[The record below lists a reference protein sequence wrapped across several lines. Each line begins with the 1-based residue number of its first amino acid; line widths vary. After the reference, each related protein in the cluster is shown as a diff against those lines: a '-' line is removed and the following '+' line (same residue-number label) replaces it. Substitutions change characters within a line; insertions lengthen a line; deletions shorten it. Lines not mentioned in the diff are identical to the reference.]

1 MSAKPKPCVV
11 LLSGGLDSSVAG
23 AVARAQ
29 GRELHALSFSYGQ
42 RHSRELSLARS
53 QAKALGCASHR
64 VLSLPLSQVAS
75 GSLLKGQKARP
86 GAGRG
91 VPATYVSFRNG
102 IFLALA
108 FAWAETLGAE
118 EVWGG
123 WCRTDHRGY
132 PDCRLPFFRA
142 FEKAA
147 RLGTAAGS
155 RGGRLKV
162 VAPLAGLSKA
172 ETVRLGLSLGV
183 DLGKTH
189 TCYAGAS
196 RPCGRC
202 DACRLRAQGFRQA
215 GQMDPLTQR

>member
-1 MSAKPKPCVV
+1 VSAKAKPCVL

-23 AVARAQ
+23 AVARAK
-29 GRELHALSFSYGQ
+29 GRELHALSFRYGQ
-42 RHSRELSLARS
+42 SHSREILLARR
-53 QAKALGCASHR
+53 QARALGCASHR
-64 VLSLPLSQVAS
+64 VLSLPLAKVAA
-75 GSLLKGQKARP
+75 GSLLAGPKAAQ
-86 GAGRG
+86 GFGRG

-108 FAWAETLGAE
+108 FAWAETLGAS

-147 RLGTAAGS
+147 CLGTAAGS
-155 RGGRLKV
+155 RGARLKV

-172 ETVRLGLSLGV
+172 ETVSLGLRLGV
-183 DLGKTH
+183 DLAKTH

-196 RPCGRC
+196 RPCGKC

-215 GQMDPLTQR
+215 GQQDPLTQR

>member
-1 MSAKPKPCVV
+1 MSGKAKPCVV

-23 AVARAQ
+23 AVARAK
-29 GRELHALSFSYGQ
+29 GRELNALSFRYGQ
-42 RHSRELSLARS
+42 RHSRELGMARS
-53 QAKALGCASHR
+53 QARALGCASHR
-64 VLSLPLSQVAS
+64 VLSLPLGSIAA
-75 GSLLKGQKARP
+75 GSLLLGQGARA

-102 IFLALA
+102 IFLSLA
-108 FAWAETLGAE
+108 FAWAETLGAD

-123 WCRTDHRGY
+123 WCRTDHQGY

-155 RGGRLKV
+155 RGARLKV

-172 ETVRLGLSLGV
+172 ETVALGLSLGV
-183 DLGKTH
+183 DLAKTH
-189 TCYAGAS
+189 TCYAGSS
-196 RPCGRC
+196 RPCGKC
-202 DACRLRAQGFRQA
+202 DACRLRAQGFRLA
-215 GQMDPLTQR
+215 GKQDPLTAR